1 MLNKRRL
8 DEIIEGFIIQR
19 NVISAL
25 VYRELKTRVSQV
37 KFGILGV
44 FLGPLGVMLIFLII
58 FSIFKGDR
66 GAGLNIFLFLASGI
80 VMFTFFQDIAVRGAN
95 AMQANEALFFYRP
108 VKPID
113 TIIARTIVESLLY
126 LIVFFVIILGVFL
139 YKEEI
144 IFYDF
149 PLFVSAYLAFT
160 IFCFSLGLV
169 LMVAAH
175 FYNWILQIIP
185 LFIRPL
191 WLISGVFVG
200 LRQLPQWVRP
210 YASWNPLVQCIELI
224 RHSFSINYIIVP
236 TEVSIIYLWQFSL
249 ISLFISLWIY
259 QNNEIVLLKR

>member
-1 MLNKRRL
+1 MLTKKRINQ
-8 DEIIEGFIIQR
+8 IIEGFKIQR
-19 NVISAL
+19 NVVSAL
-25 VYRELKTRVSQV
+25 VYRELKTRISQV

-44 FLGPLGVMLIFLII
+44 FLPPLSVIFIFLVI

-66 GAGLNIFLFLASGI
+66 GNGLNIFLFLSSGI
-80 VMFTFFQDIAVRGAN
+80 ILFTFFQDLAIRGAN

-126 LIVFFVIILGVFL
+126 LIVFFTIILGVFI

-144 IFYDF
+144 IFYNF

-160 IFCFSLGLV
+160 IFCFSLGLI
-169 LMVAAH
+169 LMVASH
-175 FYNWILQIIP
+175 FYNWILQVIP

-224 RHSFSINYIIVP
+224 RHSFSINYIIEP
-236 TEVSIIYLWQFSL
+236 NEVSLIYLWQFSL

-259 QNNEIVLLKR
+259 QNNELVLLKR